1 MKDKQQSYFVN
12 IGSSSLLVIF
22 LILCLVT
29 FAILSLSS
37 AKSDYTFSERL
48 AEHKRAYY
56 EASSRAED
64 IVAEIDS
71 ILYETAHEVGSAASS
86 SHEDGE
92 LDLYDNYI
100 FAVSSALNGAFLT
113 GADTFSSGDASTD
126 ADSASSSDV
135 STGAD
140 SASSGDASTGADTF
154 SSGDALTGDGGVSV
168 ICEQSEDE
176 FLISFQVPA
185 DERQELQVVLRV
197 TDFRASDRYYEVK
210 TWKIVNVEDW
220 VMEDEPLNLIPVL

>member
-56 EASSRAED
+56 EASARAED

-92 LDLYDNYI
+92 FDLYDNYI

-113 GADTFSSGDASTD
+113 GADTFSSGDAST
-126 ADSASSSDV
+126 
-135 STGAD
+135 GAD
-140 SASSGDASTGADTF
+140 SASP
-154 SSGDALTGDGGVSV
+154 GDALAGDGGVSV

>member
-48 AEHKRAYY
+48 AEHKKAYY
-56 EASSRAED
+56 EASARAED

-113 GADTFSSGDASTD
+113 GEDTFSSGDASTD
-126 ADSASSSDV
+126 ADSASSGDA

-140 SASSGDASTGADTF
+140 SASSGDASTGADSV
-154 SSGDALTGDGGVSV
+154 SSGDALAGDGGVSV

-185 DERQELQVVLRV
+185 DERQELQVILRV

>member
-48 AEHKRAYY
+48 AEHKKAYY
-56 EASSRAED
+56 EASARAED

-71 ILYETAHEVGSAASS
+71 ILYETAHEVGSTASS
-86 SHEDGE
+86 AHEDGE

-100 FAVSSALNGAFLT
+100 FSVSSALNGAFLT
-113 GADTFSSGDASTD
+113 GGDTFSSGDA
-126 ADSASSSDV
+126 

-140 SASSGDASTGADTF
+140 SASSGDASTGADSASSSDASTGEDTF
-154 SSGDALTGDGGVSV
+154 SSGDALAGDGGVSV

>member
-56 EASSRAED
+56 EASARAED
-64 IVAEIDS
+64 IVGEIDS
-71 ILYETAHEVGSAASS
+71 ILYETSREVGSAASS
-86 SHEDGE
+86 SYVDGE

-113 GADTFSSGDASTD
+113 GADSEDAL
-126 ADSASSSDV
+126 
-135 STGAD
+135 TGE
-140 SASSGDASTGADTF
+140 GGV
-154 SSGDALTGDGGVSV
+154 SSGDALAGDGGVSV

-197 TDFRASDRYYEVK
+197 TDFRTSDRYYEVK

-220 VMEDEPLNLIPVL
+220 EMEDEPLNLIPVL

>member
-113 GADTFSSGDASTD
+113 GGDTFSSGDASTG
-126 ADSASSSDV
+126 ADSASPSDA

-140 SASSGDASTGADTF
+140 SASSGDALA
-154 SSGDALTGDGGVSV
+154 GDGGVSV

>member
-56 EASSRAED
+56 EASARAED
-64 IVAEIDS
+64 IVGEIDS
-71 ILYETAHEVGSAASS
+71 ILYETSREVGSAASS
-86 SHEDGE
+86 SHVDGE

-113 GADTFSSGDASTD
+113 GADSEDAL
-126 ADSASSSDV
+126 
-135 STGAD
+135 TGE
-140 SASSGDASTGADTF
+140 GGV
-154 SSGDALTGDGGVSV
+154 SSGDALAGDGGVSV

-197 TDFRASDRYYEVK
+197 TDFRTSDRYYEVK

-220 VMEDEPLNLIPVL
+220 EMEDEPLNLIPVL

>member
-48 AEHKRAYY
+48 AEHKKTYY
-56 EASSRAED
+56 EASAKAED
-64 IVAEIDS
+64 IVDEIDA
-71 ILYETAHEVGSAASS
+71 ILYETSRNVNSASS

-100 FAVSSALNGAFLT
+100 FAVSSALNGASLT
-113 GADTFSSGDASTD
+113 GTDESSPAEGIP
-126 ADSASSSDV
+126 
-135 STGAD
+135 
-140 SASSGDASTGADTF
+140 
-154 SSGDALTGDGGVSV
+154 V
-168 ICEQSEDE
+168 ICEQTKDE

-185 DERQELQVVLRV
+185 DASQELQVVLRIP
-197 TDFRASDRYYEVK
+197 DFRTSDYYYEVK
-210 TWKIVNVEDW
+210 TWKIVNTGNRET
-220 VMEDEPLNLIPVL
+220 EEQPLNLIPVL

>member
-86 SHEDGE
+86 SHENGE

-113 GADTFSSGDASTD
+113 GGDG
-126 ADSASSSDV
+126 V
-135 STGAD
+135 
-140 SASSGDASTGADTF
+140 SSGDASTGGGTF
-154 SSGDALTGDGGVSV
+154 SSGNALAGDGGVSV

-220 VMEDEPLNLIPVL
+220 VMGDEPLNLIPVL

>member
-113 GADTFSSGDASTD
+113 GADS
-126 ADSASSSDV
+126 V
-135 STGAD
+135 
-140 SASSGDASTGADTF
+140 SSGDASTGGGNF
-154 SSGDALTGDGGVSV
+154 SSGGALAGDGGVSV

>member
-56 EASSRAED
+56 EASARAED
-64 IVAEIDS
+64 IVGEIDS
-71 ILYETAHEVGSAASS
+71 ILYETSRKVGSAASS
-86 SHEDGE
+86 SHVDGE

-113 GADTFSSGDASTD
+113 GAGSEDAL
-126 ADSASSSDV
+126 
-135 STGAD
+135 TGE
-140 SASSGDASTGADTF
+140 GGV
-154 SSGDALTGDGGVSV
+154 SSGDALAGDGGVSV

-197 TDFRASDRYYEVK
+197 TDFRTSDRYYEVK

-220 VMEDEPLNLIPVL
+220 EMEDEPLNLIPVL

>member
-113 GADTFSSGDASTD
+113 GEDTFSSGDASTD
-126 ADSASSSDV
+126 ADSASS
-135 STGAD
+135 
-140 SASSGDASTGADTF
+140 GDASTGGGNF
-154 SSGDALTGDGGVSV
+154 SSGGALAGDGGVSV

>member
-113 GADTFSSGDASTD
+113 GEDTFSSGDASTG
-126 ADSASSSDV
+126 ADSASSSDA

-140 SASSGDASTGADTF
+140 SV
-154 SSGDALTGDGGVSV
+154 SSGDALAGDGGVSV

-220 VMEDEPLNLIPVL
+220 VMEDEPLNLIPVP

>member
-29 FAILSLSS
+29 FAIISLSS

-56 EASSRAED
+56 EASARAED
-64 IVAEIDS
+64 IVGEIDS
-71 ILYETAHEVGSAASS
+71 ILYETSHEVGSAASS
-86 SHEDGE
+86 SHVDGE

-113 GADTFSSGDASTD
+113 GADSEDAL
-126 ADSASSSDV
+126 
-135 STGAD
+135 TGE
-140 SASSGDASTGADTF
+140 GGV
-154 SSGDALTGDGGVSV
+154 SSGDALAGDGGVSV

-185 DERQELQVVLRV
+185 VERQELQVVLRV
-197 TDFRASDRYYEVK
+197 TDFRTSDRYYEVK

-220 VMEDEPLNLIPVL
+220 EMEDEPLNLIPVL

>member
-48 AEHKRAYY
+48 AEHKKAYY
-56 EASSRAED
+56 EASARAED

-113 GADTFSSGDASTD
+113 GGDTFSSGDASTG
-126 ADSASSSDV
+126 ADSVSSSD
-135 STGAD
+135 
-140 SASSGDASTGADTF
+140 
-154 SSGDALTGDGGVSV
+154 ALAGDGGVSV

-176 FLISFQVPA
+176 FLISFQVSA

>member
-56 EASSRAED
+56 EASARAED
-64 IVAEIDS
+64 IVGEIDS
-71 ILYETAHEVGSAASS
+71 ILYETSHEVGSAASS
-86 SHEDGE
+86 SHVDGE

-113 GADTFSSGDASTD
+113 GADSEDAL
-126 ADSASSSDV
+126 
-135 STGAD
+135 TGE
-140 SASSGDASTGADTF
+140 GGV
-154 SSGDALTGDGGVSV
+154 SSGDALAGDGGVSV

-197 TDFRASDRYYEVK
+197 TDFRTSDRYYEVK

-220 VMEDEPLNLIPVL
+220 EMEDEPLNLIPVL

>member
-12 IGSSSLLVIF
+12 IGSSSLLV
-22 LILCLVT
+22 
-29 FAILSLSS
+29 
-37 AKSDYTFSERL
+37 TFSERL
-48 AEHKRAYY
+48 AKHKRAYY
-56 EASSRAED
+56 EASARAED
-64 IVAEIDS
+64 IVGEIDS
-71 ILYETAHEVGSAASS
+71 ILYETSRKVGSAASS
-86 SHEDGE
+86 SHVDGE

-113 GADTFSSGDASTD
+113 GAGSEDAL
-126 ADSASSSDV
+126 
-135 STGAD
+135 TGE
-140 SASSGDASTGADTF
+140 GGV

-197 TDFRASDRYYEVK
+197 TDFRTSDRYYEVK

-220 VMEDEPLNLIPVL
+220 EMEDEPLNLIPVL

>member
-1 MKDKQQSYFVN
+1 MKDKQQSYFMN

-56 EASSRAED
+56 EASARAED
-64 IVAEIDS
+64 IVGEIDS
-71 ILYETAHEVGSAASS
+71 ILYETSHEVGSAASS
-86 SHEDGE
+86 SHVDGE

-113 GADTFSSGDASTD
+113 GADSEDAL
-126 ADSASSSDV
+126 
-135 STGAD
+135 TGE
-140 SASSGDASTGADTF
+140 GGV
-154 SSGDALTGDGGVSV
+154 SSGDALAGDGGVSV

-197 TDFRASDRYYEVK
+197 TDFRTSDRYYEVK

-220 VMEDEPLNLIPVL
+220 EMEDEPLNLIPVL

>member
-56 EASSRAED
+56 EASARAED
-64 IVAEIDS
+64 IVGEIDS
-71 ILYETAHEVGSAASS
+71 ILYETSREVGSAASS
-86 SHEDGE
+86 SHVDGE

-113 GADTFSSGDASTD
+113 GAGSE
-126 ADSASSSDV
+126 
-135 STGAD
+135 
-140 SASSGDASTGADTF
+140 
-154 SSGDALTGDGGVSV
+154 DALTGEAAFHQAMLWQGMAAFPLSAN
-168 ICEQSEDE
+168 SRRMN
-176 FLISFQVPA
+176 FSFPSRFPQ
-185 DERQELQVVLRV
+185 
-197 TDFRASDRYYEVK
+197 TKDRNCK
-210 TWKIVNVEDW
+210 WFCG
-220 VMEDEPLNLIPVL
+220 

>member
-48 AEHKRAYY
+48 AEHKKAYY
-56 EASSRAED
+56 EASARAED

-113 GADTFSSGDASTD
+113 GADS
-126 ADSASSSDV
+126 V
-135 STGAD
+135 
-140 SASSGDASTGADTF
+140 
-154 SSGDALTGDGGVSV
+154 SSGDALAEDGGVSV

>member
-56 EASSRAED
+56 EASARAED
-64 IVAEIDS
+64 IVGEIDS
-71 ILYETAHEVGSAASS
+71 ILYETSHEVGSAASS
-86 SHEDGE
+86 SHVDGE

>member
-113 GADTFSSGDASTD
+113 GADSVSSGDA
-126 ADSASSSDV
+126 

-140 SASSGDASTGADTF
+140 SASSGDASTGGGNF
-154 SSGDALTGDGGVSV
+154 SSGGALAGDGGVSV